1 MSEVQF
7 DSNILKSFDQG
18 FNLGLW
24 NYSNDVNTQ
33 KSMHLVNYITD
44 LDLVHSDFE
53 NLKTKYLFFKNF
65 GEKKIFIIFN
75 DYKDININQINSIL
89 DDKNLSAVGI
99 NTKKNEESL
108 KNFLHLQN
116 ITSIY

>member
-1 MSEVQF
+1 MSEIPF
-7 DSNILKSFDQG
+7 DFNILKIFNQG

-24 NYSNDVNTQ
+24 NYSNDMDTI
-33 KSMHLVNYITD
+33 KSMCLVNYITD
-44 LDLVHSDFE
+44 LNLAKSDLEES
-53 NLKTKYLFFKNF
+53 KTKYLFFKNF
-65 GEKKIFIIFN
+65 GEKKLFIIYN
-75 DYKDININQINSIL
+75 DYKDININQINSLL
-89 DDKNLSAVGI
+89 DGKGLSAVGI